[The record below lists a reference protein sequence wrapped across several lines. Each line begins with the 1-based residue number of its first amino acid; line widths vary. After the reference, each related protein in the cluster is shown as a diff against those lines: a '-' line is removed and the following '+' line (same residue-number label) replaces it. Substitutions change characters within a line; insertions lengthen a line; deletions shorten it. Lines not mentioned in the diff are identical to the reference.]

1 MYNRIQEAR
10 TEMSRQRKQ
19 TPIPLQIL
27 QMGILVLG
35 IFGVGYLLTI
45 DIFIAFVAVIAG
57 SLLLGSF

>member
-1 MYNRIQEAR
+1 
-10 TEMSRQRKQ
+10 MSRQRKQ

-35 IFGVGYLLTI
+35 ISGVGYLFTI